1 VLCTRPRRCRRR
13 GAMRCRTDLVATRI
27 ILTLLGFSKGRK
39 GREKTLKEGK
49 PNNNIPGDPW

>member
-1 VLCTRPRRCRRR
+1 
-13 GAMRCRTDLVATRI
+13 MRCRTDLVATRI